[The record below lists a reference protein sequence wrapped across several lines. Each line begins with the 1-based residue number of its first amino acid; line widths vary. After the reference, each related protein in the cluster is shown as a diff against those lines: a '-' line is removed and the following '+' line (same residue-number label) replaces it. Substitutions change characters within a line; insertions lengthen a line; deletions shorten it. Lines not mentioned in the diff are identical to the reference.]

1 MHHRKFADEM
11 KRRFTTQEATN
22 QLENLDGI
30 PLTDIHWK
38 EINGTPFA
46 RMKELALLKLQ
57 PGVVGIFASALDP

>member
-38 EINGTPFA
+38 ELMEPP
-46 RMKELALLKLQ
+46 L
-57 PGVVGIFASALDP
+57 PG